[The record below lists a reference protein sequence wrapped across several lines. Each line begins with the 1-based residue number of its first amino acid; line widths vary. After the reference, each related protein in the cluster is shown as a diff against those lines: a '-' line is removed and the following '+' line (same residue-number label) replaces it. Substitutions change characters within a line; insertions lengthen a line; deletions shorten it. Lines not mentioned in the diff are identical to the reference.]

1 MYRQIV
7 IKIMPNW
14 CTTTYRVMG
23 DSKSVNAFQSK
34 LMRLAKFENLGGM
47 GVYIGNFF
55 DEFNASQ
62 YNDTYRA
69 FIDIDSVDCID
80 GETLEF
86 TVTSAYR
93 KVYEVEEVIES
104 NYPMLSIYYIESE
117 LGMCVF
123 NTNDYAN
130 SAFSADE
137 IAKYQDFRYDNDD
150 CDDCN
155 DDCDDCKDDC
165 DDCKDECVK
174 VDEFKILGVEIFSMP
189 VLDEL
194 HKNLSVQLPLEK
206 FNKQGLILNVYY
218 KVNNKMRIIHAFH
231 YIRDIYSYTSD
242 MKTHNI
248 RVSREN
254 LMRRISRRCTNENQ
268 LRYFMSD
275 YTKQSLKKMLVDV
288 INKDVTKNLV
298 STYKIE
304 CFNNAA

>member
-14 CTTTYRVMG
+14 CTTTYRVKG

-34 LMRLAKFENLGGM
+34 LMRLAKFENLDGM

-93 KVYEVEEVIES
+93 KVYEVQEVIES

-137 IAKYQDFRYDNDD
+137 MSKYQNFENDD
-150 CDDCN
+150 DCE
-155 DDCDDCKDDC
+155 DY
-165 DDCKDECVK
+165 KDECAEVENFDIMS
-174 VDEFKILGVEIFSMP
+174 VDLFSSP

-194 HKNLSVQLPLEK
+194 QENLSVQLPLEK
-206 FNKQGLILNVYY
+206 FNEQGLILNVLYR
-218 KVNNKMRIIHAFH
+218 VNNDIRVMHAFH
-231 YIRDIYSYTSD
+231 YIKDCNSYTFH
-242 MKTHNI
+242 MKTNDIHN
-248 RVSREN
+248 SRCR
-254 LMRRISRRCTNENQ
+254 LMERISRKCTNENQ

-288 INKDVTKNLV
+288 INKDAMMNLV
-298 STYKIE
+298 CTYKIGHL
-304 CFNNAA
+304 NNAA